1 VSVACDAPR
10 RAIVIGAGMAGL
22 CAARV
27 LADHVDEVLLVERD
41 DLPSVAAGRAGIP
54 QGRHLHNL
62 LLRGQREL
70 EVLFP
75 GFGAAIEAGGAQK
88 VDLAREIPFLSIWG
102 WAPRYASD
110 LVAHLATR
118 DLFEHVIRE
127 RVCHWPRVRLL
138 PRHEVQ
144 GLLVHDGRV
153 QGVRCARRGGAGA
166 GSVTEVA
173 ATLVVDAS
181 GRRSHVVEWLG
192 AMGMAPPPET
202 VVDAQL
208 GYATRLFAR
217 PAGTFDWKGM
227 LVRDPMPSARL
238 AGIFP
243 AEGGRWIV
251 TLAGFGR
258 DRPPTDTAGYMAFIA
273 GLADRSVAAALRQAR
288 PLGAV
293 FGYRDTANRWR
304 HFERLAH
311 WPEGLLLIGDSIC
324 TFNPLYGQG
333 MTVSVLE
340 VMELRA
346 LLAAGGPIPA
356 VGDRLRRQVPR
367 VLHAPWAMATSED
380 YRYPGTVGPDRDL
393 VARLR
398 HWGGDQIARAGML
411 DAGVHYQWLRVAN
424 LLDPPATLLRPSLL
438 WRVAKARHRQA
449 SSVR

>member
-1 VSVACDAPR
+1 MSAASTAPR
-10 RAIVIGAGMAGL
+10 RAIVIGAGIAGL
-22 CAARV
+22 CVARV

-41 DLPSVAAGRAGIP
+41 DLPTVAAGRAGIP

-75 GFGAAIEAGGAQK
+75 GFSAAIEAGGAPQ
-88 VDLAREIPFLSIWG
+88 VDLARDMPFLSIWG
-102 WAPRYASD
+102 WAPRHASD

-127 RVCHWPRVRLL
+127 RVRHWPRVRLL

-144 GLLVHDGRV
+144 GLLVRDGRV
-153 QGVRCARRGGAGA
+153 QGVRCAMRGGAGA
-166 GSVTEVA
+166 ATEMEA
-173 ATLVVDAS
+173 DLVVDAS
-181 GRRSHVVEWLG
+181 GRRSRIVEWLG
-192 AMGMAPPPET
+192 AMGIAPPPET
-202 VVDAQL
+202 VVDAHL
-208 GYATRLFAR
+208 GYATRLFER
-217 PAGTFDWKGM
+217 PAGMVDWKGM

-243 AEGGRWIV
+243 AEAGRWIV

-258 DRPPTDTAGYMAFIA
+258 DRPPTDTEGYMAFIA
-273 GLADRSVAAALRQAR
+273 GLADRGVADALRQAR
-288 PLGAV
+288 PLGSV

-311 WPEGLLLIGDSIC
+311 WPAGLMLIGDSIC

-340 VMELRA
+340 VMALRD
-346 LLAAGGPIPA
+346 LLAASGPTPS
-356 VGDRLRRQVPR
+356 VGDRLRRQLPR

-380 YRYPGTVGPDRDL
+380 YRYPGTAGPRRGL
-393 VARLR
+393 MARLR
-398 HWGGDQIARAGML
+398 HWGGDQIARAAML
-411 DAGVHYQWLRVAN
+411 DAGVHYQWLRVVN
-424 LLDPPATLLRPSLL
+424 LLDPPVTLLRPSLL
-438 WRVAKARHRQA
+438 WRAAKARHRRA
-449 SSVR
+449 GSAR